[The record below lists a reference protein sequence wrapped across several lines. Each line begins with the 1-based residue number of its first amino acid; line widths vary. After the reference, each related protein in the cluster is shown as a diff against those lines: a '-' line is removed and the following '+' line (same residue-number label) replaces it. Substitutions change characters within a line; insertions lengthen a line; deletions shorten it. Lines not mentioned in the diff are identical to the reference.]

1 MKRFL
6 LSSLLLCFF
15 SVSYG
20 LKFTVDGITYTTLD
34 DNSVKVTGFKFS
46 LVDVVIPSE
55 VTYNSVKYMVKEI
68 DEKGLNGYNASATTK
83 YSKMESLVISE
94 GIEKIGKS
102 AVSSNINLES
112 VSLPCSLKE
121 IGESAFSALKS
132 LKEVKFPNGSTLQT
146 ISNGAFKSCKVLE
159 TISFYPDDIV
169 SANEIPTFP
178 ESLESIGTNAF
189 NSVPAFKKLIIHG
202 NIKTIT
208 GYSFANCPNLEYLWL
223 QDGISNVGEYAFY
236 DCYALKYIVL
246 PSTISKVGDGGFTCE
261 WKDKKNTRI
270 INRIYILLGDIPFY
284 YSPRVQTDFYDRWLP
299 ANIDAIEG
307 DCFYVKESAI
317 DKYRNEWKKGFSP
330 DVFDYRIPFNSDLTY
345 STNYREF
352 DMDFHVAA
360 SKGNKPFVA
369 TSYNDK
375 SVTFTSID
383 DYIVPTETGIV
394 IRKTSDTDT
403 WFQIAEEQGKTL
415 SMNNYLKGV
424 TYSDIISPTTDD
436 GNVNFVLYNGVFCRF
451 SNAGKLGDHK
461 AYLQLPPQTAESSL
475 SFIFSDILNGI
486 TEIKNDNANDYYFDL
501 NGIRI
506 EQPKKG
512 LYIKNGKKIIF

>member
-1 MKRFL
+1 
-6 LSSLLLCFF
+6 
-15 SVSYG
+15 
-20 LKFTVDGITYTTLD
+20 
-34 DNSVKVTGFKFS
+34 
-46 LVDVVIPSE
+46 
-55 VTYNSVKYMVKEI
+55 
-68 DEKGLNGYNASATTK
+68 
-83 YSKMESLVISE
+83 
-94 GIEKIGKS
+94 
-102 AVSSNINLES
+102 
-112 VSLPCSLKE
+112 
-121 IGESAFSALKS
+121 
-132 LKEVKFPNGSTLQT
+132 
-146 ISNGAFKSCKVLE
+146 
-159 TISFYPDDIV
+159 
-169 SANEIPTFP
+169 
-178 ESLESIGTNAF
+178 
-189 NSVPAFKKLIIHG
+189 
-202 NIKTIT
+202 
-208 GYSFANCPNLEYLWL
+208 
-223 QDGISNVGEYAFY
+223 
-236 DCYALKYIVL
+236 
-246 PSTISKVGDGGFTCE
+246 
-261 WKDKKNTRI
+261 
-270 INRIYILLGDIPFY
+270 
-284 YSPRVQTDFYDRWLP
+284 
-299 ANIDAIEG
+299 
-307 DCFYVKESAI
+307 
-317 DKYRNEWKKGFSP
+317 
-330 DVFDYRIPFNSDLTY
+330 
-345 STNYREF
+345 
-352 DMDFHVAA
+352 MDFHVAA